1 ANRRLA
7 KYDWHLRTVAIYL
20 CITVAISLLA
30 IFCASRMKSALG
42 TAPSRA
48 ESA

>member
-1 ANRRLA
+1 
-7 KYDWHLRTVAIYL
+7 
-20 CITVAISLLA
+20 A

>member
-1 ANRRLA
+1 
-7 KYDWHLRTVAIYL
+7 
-20 CITVAISLLA
+20 